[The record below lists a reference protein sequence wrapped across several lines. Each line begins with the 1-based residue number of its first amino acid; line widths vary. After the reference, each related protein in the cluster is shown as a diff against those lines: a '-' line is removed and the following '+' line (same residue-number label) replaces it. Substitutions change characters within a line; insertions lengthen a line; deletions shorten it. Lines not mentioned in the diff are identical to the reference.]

1 MSAAKVS
8 TVRLVD
14 PRIEPQP
21 DPLYTVTTG
30 PKQNQFYKLPPSGL
44 SNSYITFNNLTT
56 LGADRAYLDS
66 FELEITAT
74 ITFTGPNSKSPNL
87 ERWTFD
93 SFPFNKCC
101 EEVRVNVNGGAFFSQ
116 PLSYLRA
123 KERYWD
129 TRRLAEAYANV
140 CPYHKPLLQHETGCA
155 NHVME
160 QVANKQMSGSH
171 IEPVQRPETVAG
183 CASTPEYC
191 SISQLGMDATGY
203 GDGQAGLP
211 SRCLSSGKGFVST
224 EAGVMSAPNNSI
236 IPADVYNGLKTVTVT
251 WREPIFASPFSS
263 KLDDTYGRP
272 LYNITSLD
280 LAFNMQDLGNMIR
293 VIDEGITSYS
303 INLNSV
309 QLCYQVETLPPGF
322 AAPPMTVVPYRR
334 LVPYITDASSPLS
347 TTTDNIDV
355 TLTSG
360 VYTLNEIPT
369 AIWIF
374 AAPTK
379 AALQTNQPDI
389 ITHASTT
396 EPSTGRPASI
406 TWQDVDTSTF
416 GFNKLF
422 GFIKNVNITCANTT
436 QILNTAAVHDLYR
449 IAKANGCQDDFE
461 DWSRLHPHVNHNM
474 RFYYS
479 AQDTVDPTPKRMDMQ
494 FRRCPGAGSVLRL
507 IPGTDIV
514 IPEQEL
520 VPGANANN
528 LVFQV
533 SATFDIPKCYGN
545 FRDYSLWLLFE
556 YVGVATIT
564 PGQCQIAMNPL
575 GDGAKAVNSA
585 PVVSAAEASEPT
597 TDMIEGSGFWDKIKS
612 GLKAVNKIAKETGIV
627 SKALKFVPHVGDTLS
642 GVASAMGYGWGNG
655 RKRPRLTGGA
665 VMGMGDFI

>member
-56 LGADRAYLDS
+56 LGTDRAYLDS

-74 ITFTGPNSKSPNL
+74 FTFTRTNSRAPTTDG
-87 ERWTFD
+87 WTFD

-140 CPYHKPLLQHETGCA
+140 CPYHKPLLQHETACA
-155 NHVME
+155 NHPTE
-160 QVANKQMSGSH
+160 RVANSTLSGSH
-171 IEPVQRPETVAG
+171 IEPIQGETVSVIF
-183 CASTPEYC
+183 STPED
-191 SISQLGMDATGY
+191 SAVTQLAIDATGY
-203 GDGQAGLP
+203 AAGQLGLP
-211 SRCLSSGKGFVST
+211 SRCLQSAKGYSPT

-236 IPADVYNGLKTVTVT
+236 VPGNVGSGNQTFTVT

-263 KLDDTYGRP
+263 RLDDTYGRP

-280 LAFNMQDLGNMIR
+280 IAFNMQDLGNMIR
-293 VIDEGITSYS
+293 VVDEGITSYTV
-303 INLNSV
+303 NFDSV

-322 AAPPMTVVPYRR
+322 APPAMTVVPYRR

-347 TTTDNIDV
+347 TTADNENV

-374 AAPTK
+374 AAPSK
-379 AALQTNQPDI
+379 AALQTNQPDV
-389 ITHASTT
+389 ITYLAAEEPVDPAVASSTWADATT
-396 EPSTGRPASI
+396 SMY
-406 TWQDVDTSTF
+406 

-422 GFIKNVNITCANTT
+422 GFLKNVNITCANTT

-449 IAKANGCQDDFE
+449 IAKANGCQDNFE
-461 DWSRLHPHVNHNM
+461 DWSRLHPHVNHDCAF
-474 RFYYS
+474 RYS
-479 AQDTVDPTPKRMDMQ
+479 GAANVTPVPRSMQ
-494 FRRCPGAGSVLRL
+494 MPFRRCPGAGSVLRL

-545 FRDYSLWLLFE
+545 YRDYSLWLLFE

-575 GDGAKAVNSA
+575 GDGDKAVASA
-585 PVVSAAEASEPT
+585 PVVSAAQASEPT
-597 TDMIEGSGFWDKIKS
+597 TDMVEGSGFWDKIKS
-612 GLKAVNKIAKETGIV
+612 GLRTLNKIAKETGIV

-642 GVASAMGYGWGNG
+642 GVASAMGYGWGG
-655 RKRPRLTGGA
+655 RKRPRVTGGA

>member
-56 LGADRAYLDS
+56 LGTDRAYLDS

-74 ITFTGPNSKSPNL
+74 VTFTKTSSSAKAP
-87 ERWTFD
+87 RHDTWTFD

-140 CPYHKPLLQHETGCA
+140 CPYHKPLLQHETACG
-155 NHVME
+155 NHPT
-160 QVANKQMSGSH
+160 QIVANVGISGSH
-171 IEPVQRPETVAG
+171 LEPVSASGTVY
-183 CASTPEYC
+183 STPEDATV
-191 SISQLGMDATGY
+191 STLARTATGY
-203 GDGQAGLP
+203 GGGELGLA
-211 SRCLSSGKGFVST
+211 SRCYESCKGFAPT
-224 EAGVMSAPNNSI
+224 EAGVMTVANNSI
-236 IPADVYNGLKTVTVT
+236 IPNSYKSGDTTVTVT

-280 LAFNMQDLGNMIR
+280 IAFNMQDLGNMVR
-293 VIDEGITSYS
+293 VVDESVSSYS
-303 INLNSV
+303 INLDSV

-322 AAPPMTVVPYRR
+322 AAPSMTVIPYRR

-347 TTTDNIDV
+347 TNDDNVDV

-379 AALQTNQPDI
+379 ASLQTNQPDV
-389 ITHASTT
+389 ITHCTVSEPTSPSIASNDWSD
-396 EPSTGRPASI
+396 ENVSMY
-406 TWQDVDTSTF
+406 

-422 GFIKNVNITCANTT
+422 GFLKNVNITCANTT

-449 IAKANGCQDDFE
+449 IAKANGCQDNFE
-461 DWSRLHPHVNHNM
+461 DWSRLHPHVNHDCN
-474 RFYYS
+474 FGVAAAAG
-479 AQDTVDPTPKRMDMQ
+479 AQVHPHLMEMP
-494 FRRCPGAGSVLRL
+494 FRRCAGAGSVLRL

-545 FRDYSLWLLFE
+545 YRDYSLWLLFE

-575 GDGAKAVNSA
+575 GDGERAVASA
-585 PVVSAAEASEPT
+585 PVVSAAQASEPT

-612 GLKAVNKIAKETGIV
+612 GLKTLNKVAKDTGIV

-642 GVASAMGYGWGNG
+642 GVASAMGYGWG
-655 RKRPRLTGGA
+655 RKRPRVSGGA